1 MRLLKDIPHERYKIQ
16 LMSYNTKY
24 ILKIEL
30 AQFEQIYKIGETD
43 VNSLEEVE
51 KMITPLLLSN
61 CLKRFIDMRSDWEE
75 AFKLRNELSK

>member
-43 VNSLEEVE
+43 VNSLDEVE